1 MDPVINEAAA
11 AQGSR
16 ADARVRAAHAATAVV
31 AFAGVLL
38 QLGLNL
44 VEDGNGYGPLG
55 ETLHLLSFFTITS
68 NLLVAIVA
76 TLRAQQPRR
85 GGPWFDAIWLASLVM
100 ITVTGLVYWALLAGD
115 PLTGLDWV
123 ANMLTHTLTPLM
135 AIGSWLLV
143 GPRGRLHLG
152 LLPLMLVV
160 PVAWLVHALIR
171 GAISGYY
178 AYFFLDVSELGYLG
192 AGRNLVGVVLFAL
205 VLASVF
211 VGIDRMLARHAR
223 RGLPSD

>member
-1 MDPVINEAAA
+1 M
-11 AQGSR
+11 
-16 ADARVRAAHAATAVV
+16 AV
-31 AFAGVLL
+31 
-38 QLGLNL
+38 
-44 VEDGNGYGPLG
+44 
-55 ETLHLLSFFTITS
+55 
-68 NLLVAIVA
+68 
-76 TLRAQQPRR
+76 
-85 GGPWFDAIWLASLVM
+85 
-100 ITVTGLVYWALLAGD
+100 
-115 PLTGLDWV
+115 
-123 ANMLTHTLTPLM
+123 
-135 AIGSWLLV
+135 GSWLLV